1 MIDEKKSRIY
11 LIGFMGVGKSTIG
24 RQLAKKLGYTF
35 LDLDHVFEKKYKLSI
50 DNFFSKYGEEL
61 FRQLESELL
70 TSTFSKDNIVI
81 ATGGGT
87 ACNKDGISLM
97 NENGLTVYLEMPV
110 GGLINRLTKGR
121 KKRPLIKGL
130 SENNLQE
137 DVKQRLQARLQYYN
151 QAKIITDALDFT
163 IDQLI
168 EQLKAF
174 E

>member
-1 MIDEKKSRIY
+1 
-11 LIGFMGVGKSTIG
+11 
-24 RQLAKKLGYTF
+24 
-35 LDLDHVFEKKYKLSI
+35 
-50 DNFFSKYGEEL
+50 
-61 FRQLESELL
+61 
-70 TSTFSKDNIVI
+70 
-81 ATGGGT
+81 
-87 ACNKDGISLM
+87 
-97 NENGLTVYLEMPV
+97 MPV